1 MVHKNNYPSTKDIIY
16 LLGVETL
23 LAGSIF
29 LPGLGII
36 AQAVYKAKQK
46 SDWKKSQKE
55 WQKFNVYLLKRNLKR
70 LKEQKVVEIIEE
82 NGNEVIKLTEKGHIQ
97 YLKYKLEEISL
108 KGKPWDGKWRVIIY
122 DVGKLKK
129 NAQENFRRILRQINF
144 YRLQK
149 SVYLTPYQC
158 MKEIQY
164 LREYFSIGDEV
175 LVLEISK
182 IENEEIYKKYF
193 GL

>member
-1 MVHKNNYPSTKDIIY
+1 MKT
-16 LLGVETL
+16 TC
-23 LAGSIF
+23 A
-29 LPGLGII
+29 
-36 AQAVYKAKQK
+36 
-46 SDWKKSQKE
+46 
-55 WQKFNVYLLKRNLKR
+55 
-70 LKEQKVVEIIEE
+70 
-82 NGNEVIKLTEKGHIQ
+82 VIKLTEKGHIQ